1 MWDPCLSRAMQ
12 SINAVDKWS
21 ICLKQDSLPVWVNG
35 KGSIGLLLTGVTS
48 GYDLVRRAG
57 AASRNKPCMVNGK
70 WYLPRWRRRACL
82 CQALPAFLSGRVG
95 PRHSDP
101 AALHTGQLSAS
112 RQASL
117 ACSLGCQASLELP
130 PRQHKTLSCEERDT
144 LFFFSF
150 QMSRCCS
157 KQIYV
162 MALTFGIYC
171 KLFLKILKY
180 FYGEEEEKY

>member
-1 MWDPCLSRAMQ
+1 MSHQVTILSDVQGQPQEISR
-12 SINAVDKWS
+12 VWS
-21 ICLKQDSLPVWVNG
+21 MENG
-35 KGSIGLLLTGVTS
+35 ISRGGS
-48 GYDLVRRAG
+48 AG
-57 AASRNKPCMVNGK
+57 
-70 WYLPRWRRRACL
+70 ACL

-101 AALHTGQLSAS
+101 AARHTGQLSAS

-162 MALTFGIYC
+162 MVLTFGIYC
-171 KLFLKILKY
+171 KPFLKILKY
-180 FYGEEEEKY
+180 FYGKEEEKY